1 MDIFTTTIGS
11 SPIYE
16 MHLEIKDWE
25 TFAKIRSKPDF
36 DRIGGT
42 ISDFL
47 QNPIRRC
54 LLPQRTIFK
63 K

>member
-1 MDIFTTTIGS
+1 MEIFSTIGS

-63 K
+63 N